1 MEPTKASDVSDCRID
16 GLLDRIT
23 QLPNPVLNLILCKV
37 MDTRQ
42 VVKTMILSKSWQN
55 LWAPVP
61 YLCFHDR
68 LQDFPGIVSFVNTVL
83 QLRDPSDIHTF
94 RVQWRHSVNAHRDH
108 HLTNWAEHIVGHN
121 IKVLELDIYAGE
133 HAEEVMEFPHCIFTC
148 QTLEELKLESDWM
161 GAKLSPHTIVQLSRL
176 KKLHLYGFCAD
187 SDSLKNLISGCPVL
201 EDLKLEKCNLKDPE
215 VSSDTLRQLIIES
228 SDITGIQLRISCPNL
243 HYLSFFINSVGW
255 RVLLNWENV
264 SSVVE
269 GTLRIDDYRGN
280 RCFSVHVGRRP
291 IFFDSLRKSKD
302 DLPMFRSL
310 KKRLKLYGKS
320 NYSPIFCNLKRLKLY
335 GQCMEQN
342 FVVVIYFL
350 QRSPNLELLTLQKGV
365 DPQEREVRW
374 YNCPHFKLK
383 VIFDCNEENERLGVL
398 MEYYAYA
405 YCNCDCP

>member
-1 MEPTKASDVSDCRID
+1 MEPTKASDVSDCRND

-68 LQDFPGIVSFVNTVL
+68 LQDFPTIVSFVNTVL

-121 IKVLELDIYAGE
+121 VKVLELDIYAGE

-148 QTLEELKLESDWM
+148 QTLEELKLESDRM

-176 KKLHLYGFCAD
+176 RKLHLYGFCAD
-187 SDSLKNLISGCPVL
+187 CDSLKNLISGCPVL

-215 VSSDTLRQLIIES
+215 VSSDTLRQLVIES
-228 SDITGIQLRISCPNL
+228 TDITGILLRISCPNL
-243 HYLSFFINSVGW
+243 HSLSFFIDSVK
-255 RVLLNWENV
+255 RVLLRWENV

-280 RCFSVHVGRRP
+280 QSFGVDVGRRP
-291 IFFDSLRKSKD
+291 IFFNSRMYIPRD
-302 DLPMFRSL
+302 DLPKYRSL
-310 KKRLKLYGKS
+310 KKRLKLCGKS
-320 NYSPIFCNLKRLKLY
+320 NYVPIFCNLKRLKLY
-335 GQCMEQN
+335 GQCIERN
-342 FVVVIYFL
+342 FIVVIYFL
-350 QRSPNLELLTLQKGV
+350 QRSPNLELLTLQKV
-365 DPQEREVRW
+365 DAQEREVRW

-383 VIFDCNEENERLGVL
+383 VIFDCNKENEILTGL
-398 MEYYAYA
+398 LEYYAYA
-405 YCNCDCP
+405 YCHCDCP